1 MSKRQEHKVISFKFS
16 QKLLLAGAF
25 LALVLSGC
33 KTSAHTSDP
42 RLRQIDELLDSK
54 LPQGTPKSRVIFF
67 LGSQNFPVEN
77 TIDAQAVVAIVH
89 RVDTDTLQP
98 ATARVTFHFDASD
111 KLKSY
116 DLEPSAGPVSQP

>member
-1 MSKRQEHKVISFKFS
+1 MIKLHKRPANSVRISLGSF
-16 QKLLLAGAF
+16 LVGVF
-25 LALVLSGC
+25 LALALAGC
-33 KTSAHTSDP
+33 KSNAHTSDP
-42 RLRQIDELLDSK
+42 RLRQIDQMLDSQ

-67 LGSQNFPVEN
+67 LSSQGFPLEN
-77 TIDAQAVVAIVH
+77 TGDAKAVVATVH

-116 DLEPSAGPVSQP
+116 ELVAATGPPSQP

>member
-77 TIDAQAVVAIVH
+77 TSDAQAVVAIVH

-116 DLEPSAGPVSQP
+116 DLEPSAGPVPQP